1 DLQAKLAA
9 LQGRVTAVAGLAPDI
24 TQAQKDLQ
32 AAVAGL
38 SNLPTLQK
46 QTTDL
51 LAAVK
56 TLRADLEKGPISGD
70 EISLQNPAPGVRI
83 SQSFGQNPAVYQK
96 FGLAGH
102 EGIDYACKI
111 GTPIKAAAG
120 GVVYMRGETPGT
132 FGPDKNQG
140 PYGIRVI
147 VEHTWGSQKGYTVY
161 AHLSSDSVRVG
172 DRVQAGDV
180 VGKSGDTGNSDGAHL
195 HFSLILFGKSHPGY
209 KSALDKADN
218 WYHDPAP
225 FMSGTRGV
233 DEWVEGD
240 TGDMHEEIICLPPTR
255 PEEM

>member
-1 DLQAKLAA
+1 MCIRDSATGAQAIHPGYGFLSENAAFAQLCADNGLVFIGPPPEAIAAMGSKSAAKRIMENAEVPLVPGYHGENQDDALLLAEAA
-9 LQGRVTAVAGLAPDI
+9 LIGYPV
-24 TQAQKDLQ
+24 
-32 AAVAGL
+32 
-38 SNLPTLQK
+38 
-46 QTTDL
+46 L
-51 LAAVK
+51 L
-56 TLRADLEKGPISGD
+56 
-70 EISLQNPAPGVRI
+70 
-83 SQSFGQNPAVYQK
+83 
-96 FGLAGH
+96 
-102 EGIDYACKI
+102 
-111 GTPIKAAAG
+111 KAAAG

>member
-1 DLQAKLAA
+1 
-9 LQGRVTAVAGLAPDI
+9 
-24 TQAQKDLQ
+24 
-32 AAVAGL
+32 
-38 SNLPTLQK
+38 
-46 QTTDL
+46 
-51 LAAVK
+51 VK
-56 TLRADLEKGPISGD
+56 KLRADLDKWAPNGD
-70 EISLQNPAPGVRI
+70 EIILQNPAPGVRI
-83 SQSFGQNPAVYQK
+83 SQSFGQRPEVYK
-96 FGLAGH
+96 PPFDGH
-102 EGIDYACKI
+102 EGIDYACKV
-111 GTPIKAAAG
+111 GTSILAAAD
-120 GVVYMRGETPGT
+120 GVVYKCG
-132 FGPDKNQG
+132 DSQG

-147 VEHTWGSQKGYTVY
+147 VEHVWGNQKGYTVY
-161 AHLSSDSVRVG
+161 AHLSSVSVKVG

-180 VGKSGDTGNSDGAHL
+180 VGKSGNTGNSDGAHL